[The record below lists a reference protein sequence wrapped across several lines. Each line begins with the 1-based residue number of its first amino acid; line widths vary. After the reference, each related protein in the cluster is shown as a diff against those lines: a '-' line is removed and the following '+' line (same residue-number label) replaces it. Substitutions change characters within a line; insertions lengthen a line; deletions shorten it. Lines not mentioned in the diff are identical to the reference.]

1 MRPIIRQCLIA
12 VLVCGLGLPAVAAA
26 QEGGISLDQA
36 VKRIKDQRDVKVLSA
51 ETVTRDGE
59 RVHSIKVLTRDGR
72 VKYVWVNAGG

>member
-1 MRPIIRQCLIA
+1 MRSIIRQCLIA

-51 ETVTRDGE
+51 ERVTRGGE
-59 RVHSIKVLTRDGR
+59 PMYRIKVLTGDGR
-72 VKYVWVNAGG
+72 VKYIWVNAGG